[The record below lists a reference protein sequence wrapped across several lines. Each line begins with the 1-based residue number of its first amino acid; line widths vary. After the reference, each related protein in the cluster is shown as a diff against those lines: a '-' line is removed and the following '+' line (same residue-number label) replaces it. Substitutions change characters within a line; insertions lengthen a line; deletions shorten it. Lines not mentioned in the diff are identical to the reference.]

1 MTISDHDLSATE
13 RLRRRIVANRLA
25 AASGTVSPK
34 SVSTI
39 PTADRSVDLPASF
52 AQERLWLVDRL
63 DGHSGGGVLVF
74 AHRVPGGLD
83 RSGWQGALDDLVARH
98 EVLRTA
104 LVERGGLPMQRIA
117 DRAGVPLA
125 WHDSEP
131 DLDAARAFAGR
142 PFDLAAAPLVRAAVW
157 AGTHDCLSV
166 IAVHHVACDGWS
178 ARILIDDLTALYR
191 ARVAG
196 GGVPLPPL
204 PVQYADYAVWQ
215 RDRVERESA
224 DRLDHWCARLADLPV
239 LELPTDRPRPPVRS
253 GRGGVVEV
261 PLPGTLVTA
270 AETLAR
276 AHGATLFMVLLAVYQ
291 TVLARWSGRTDI
303 PVGTPIAGR
312 DRTELE
318 GLVGCFLNTLVLR
331 GDLSGTPSFVTLLE
345 RTRERVLDAFDHQ
358 DVPFERIVARLRP
371 ERDPSH
377 TPLFQAWLVLQNY
390 APAVGS
396 DGLLRYVGLGD
407 EQVHAPFDLSLM
419 AYSAADGGLTARF
432 TYATDLF
439 DAATVARLAGHVVRV
454 LMAVVADPGVD
465 IWSLALTTLAERAEL
480 LALAG
485 SDTPPPASA
494 PAADTVAVALVH
506 GTTELTYARLDALV
520 GGLATRLPSGAVV
533 GVCVSR
539 GVWSVVAMLAA
550 WRVGGVYVPLDPAF
564 PTDRLRELTR
574 SADVDVLV
582 AETDPGLGLPVVA
595 PATVDPVAAV
605 PEPVHGEH
613 ELAYVIFTSGSSGRP
628 KAVGV
633 EHGALSRHVA
643 AIRERFGI
651 TAADRALAFSSFTF
665 DASLDQLLPAL
676 TVGATVVLR
685 GDEPWSPTDI
695 PAMVARHGLTVVN
708 LPPTFW
714 AVLAS
719 TLTDR
724 HVTGLARLRLLI
736 LGGEA
741 IPPGPLAEWRARLPH
756 VRVLNAYGPTEATI
770 TSVLHEITQ
779 DGPIP
784 IGRPVGGRRVYV
796 VDERDE
802 LVPVGIPGELLI
814 GGPELAR
821 GYLGQPDLTAAR
833 FVPDPFGGNGSRLY
847 RTGDRA
853 RWLPDGT
860 LEFLGRTDEQVKIR
874 GVRVELGE
882 VEAVL
887 SRSPG
892 VVAAAVAVRPDAQG
906 GSTLVAYAV
915 PTSDVDSTKL
925 PAALRRWC
933 ADRLP
938 SYLVPSAFV
947 SLDTLP
953 VGAGGKLI
961 RAALPAPRNDHAG
974 GTGHVA
980 PRDATEHLVAN
991 IWAEVLGVERVGL
1004 DENFFELGGH
1014 SLLATMAVSRV
1025 ADRLGRAVEL
1035 RTLFEH
1041 PTVRTFAPHVVVART
1056 AMSSAI
1062 VPVARSGPLP
1072 MSFAQE
1078 RLWFLDRVSDTGA
1091 DYVLWFSWR
1100 VRGELDRE
1108 ALRAALND
1116 VVARHEVLRTALV
1129 EVDGR
1134 LTQQVRDN
1142 VTVPLEWSDMD
1153 VASDVDTVR
1162 DLVREFAASRFDLEV
1177 PPMVRCGVWRL
1188 GVDDQVLL
1196 LTFHHVATDGWS
1208 NSIFLAELAACYR
1221 AHRDG
1226 DRVDLPRLSLQYA
1239 DFAVWQR
1246 DRSDAVDARLDW
1258 WRTELS
1264 GLPALDLPV
1273 DRPRSV
1279 ARSGHGAVVLVDLD
1293 AAHAPAVTRFAHRT
1307 GATPFMV
1314 LLAAFWAVLG
1324 RWSGQDDIPV
1334 GTPVAGRDRIELEP
1348 LIGCFVNTL
1357 VLRGDLRGDPS
1368 FHELVDR
1375 ARRCVLGASDHQDM
1389 PFEKLVADLRPERDL
1404 SRNPLFQVM
1413 FDVHDGATLA
1423 PAMPGLVFGPFPLPR
1438 SSAKFDLTA
1447 TFVLREDALA
1457 VELEYDT
1464 DLFAQSSVRGLAGH
1478 LNQLLAAVLADPSA
1492 PVARADL
1499 LSSTERTGL
1508 LARAASEVVADRA
1521 PTMRDL
1527 DAVALVCDDVVL
1539 THGELDALVGG
1550 LATRLTPGAVVGVCV
1565 PRGIWT
1571 VAAMLAAWRAG
1582 GVYVPLDP
1590 ALPPARLRF
1599 MVAEAGVTCVVAVG
1613 DPDLGVSTVDVG
1625 EVVPIVGV
1633 PEPVHGEHEL
1643 AYAIFTSG
1651 SSGRPKAVGVEHGA
1665 LSRHVA
1671 TARDLFGLTAADR
1684 VLSFASS
1691 SFDASLEQVLP
1702 ALSVGACVVLRPDE
1716 LWSPE
1721 ELAARVRADRVT
1733 VMELTPAYW
1742 AELVARLDGLAP
1754 DLASLRLLV
1763 SGGEALPAA
1772 PLRTWFTHLPEVPV
1786 VNTYGP
1792 TESVISATAHLV
1804 TGPVD
1809 GSVPI
1814 GRPLGERRVYVVDA
1828 RGELV
1833 PVGVPGELMVGGV
1846 ELARG
1851 YLGRPSLTAERF
1863 VPDPFGGA
1871 GGRLYRTGDR
1881 VRWLAD
1887 GSLEFLGRLDDQVK
1901 IRGVRI
1907 EPGEIEA
1914 VLRELDGVRDA
1925 VVLFRD
1931 GLLVAYVATDL
1942 VTAELAD
1949 WCRAHLPGHAVP
1961 AAFVPLT
1968 TLPLTVQGKVDL
1980 TELPAPQ
1987 PFAPAEF
1994 VAPVSPTEMVTAQV
2008 WAEVLGVDRVG
2019 RRDDFFAL
2027 GGHSLRAVAVASRL
2041 RAAFGCPVRVRDLFD
2056 NPTVELLAAEVERQL
2071 VAQIAGMSEDEIDL
2085 SLSLDGWN

>member
-1 MTISDHDLSATE
+1 MTVDNHGLSAAD
-13 RLRRRIVANRLA
+13 RLRREIVAHRLA

-34 SVSTI
+34 AVPTI
-39 PTADRSVDLPASF
+39 PPADRSADLPASF
-52 AQERLWLVDRL
+52 AQEQLWLVDRL
-63 DGHSGGGVLVF
+63 DGHNGGGVRAF

-83 RSGWQGALDDLVARH
+83 RGAWQGALDDLVARH

-104 LVERGGLPMQRIA
+104 LVEREGRPTQHIA
-117 DRAGVPLA
+117 DQVGVPLA

-142 PFDLAAAPLVRAAVW
+142 PFDLATAPLVRAAVW
-157 AGTHDCLSV
+157 ASTHDCLSV
-166 IAVHHVACDGWS
+166 IALHHVACDGWS
-178 ARILIDDLTALYR
+178 VRILIDDLAALYR

-196 GGVPLPPL
+196 GGAPLPPL

-215 RDRVERESA
+215 RDRVEREA
-224 DRLDHWCARLADLPV
+224 AAQLDHWCAVLADLPV

-253 GRGGVVEV
+253 GRGGFVEV

-270 AETLAR
+270 AEALAH
-276 AHGATLFMVLLAVYQ
+276 AHGATLFMVLLAAYQ
-291 TVLARWSGRTDI
+291 TVLARWSGQTDI
-303 PVGTPIAGR
+303 AVGTPAAGR

-318 GLVGCFLNTLVLR
+318 ELIGCFLNTLVLR
-331 GDLSGTPSFVTLLE
+331 GDLTGTRSFATLLK

-371 ERDPSH
+371 ERDLSR
-377 TPLFQAWLVLQNY
+377 TPLFQAWLALQNY
-390 APAVGS
+390 AVAAGE
-396 DGLLRYVGLGD
+396 DLLRYVPLDD
-407 EQVHAPFDLSLM
+407 ERVHAPFDLSLM
-419 AYSAADGGLTARF
+419 AVPTADGGLTARF
-432 TYATDLF
+432 TYAADLF
-439 DAATVARLAGHVVRV
+439 DAATVARLAGRFVRV
-454 LMAVVADPGVD
+454 FTAAVADPTVD
-465 IWSLALTTLAERAEL
+465 IWSLALTTPAERTEI
-480 LALAG
+480 LAMAS
-485 SDTPPPASA
+485 SDTPPPMSVT
-494 PAADTVAVALVH
+494 AAGTAAVALVH
-506 GTTELTYARLDALV
+506 GTTELTYSQLDALV
-520 GGLATRLPSGAVV
+520 GGLATRLPARAVV
-533 GVCVSR
+533 GVCVPR

-564 PTDRLRELTR
+564 PTARLRELTR
-574 SADVDVLV
+574 SAGVDILV
-582 AETDPGLGLPVVA
+582 AEADPGLGLPVVM

-613 ELAYVIFTSGSSGRP
+613 ELAYVIFTSGSSGQP

-651 TAADRALAFSSFTF
+651 TAADRVLAFSSFTF

-676 TVGATVVLR
+676 AVGATVVLR
-685 GDEPWSPTDI
+685 GDEPWLPTDI
-695 PAMVARHGLTVVN
+695 PAMVARHGVTVVN
-708 LPPTFW
+708 LAPTFW

-719 TLTDR
+719 TLADR
-724 HVTGLARLRLLI
+724 HVADLAPLRLLI

-741 IPPGPLAEWRARLPH
+741 IPPGPLAAWRARVPH
-756 VRVLNAYGPTEATI
+756 VRVLNAYGPTETTV
-770 TSVLHEITQ
+770 TSVLHEITR

-796 VDERDE
+796 VDGRDE
-802 LVPVGIPGELLI
+802 LAPVGIPGELLI

-821 GYLGQPDLTAAR
+821 GYLGQPGQTAAR

-853 RWLPDGT
+853 RWLRAGT
-860 LEFLGRTDEQVKIR
+860 LEFLGRTDEQVNIR

-887 SRSPG
+887 SRCPG
-892 VVAAAVAVRPDAQG
+892 VLAAAVAVRPDAQG
-906 GSTLVAYAV
+906 RGALVAYAV
-915 PTSDVDSTKL
+915 PMSDVDTMEL
-925 PAALRRWC
+925 PGTLRTWC
-933 ADRLP
+933 ADHLP
-938 SYLVPSAFV
+938 SYLVPSEFV
-947 SLDTLP
+947 PLDALP

-961 RAALPAPRNDHAG
+961 RAALPTPTGDRAG
-974 GTGHVA
+974 GAGHAA
-980 PRDATEHLVAN
+980 PRDTTERLVAE
-991 IWAEVLGVERVGL
+991 IWAQVLGVERVGL
-1004 DENFFELGGH
+1004 DDNFFELGGH
-1014 SLLATMAVSRV
+1014 SLLAMMAVSRV

-1041 PTVRTFAPHVVVART
+1041 PTVRTFAPRLAMARIAT
-1056 AMSSAI
+1056 SSVI
-1062 VPVARSGPLP
+1062 VPVDRSGALP

-1078 RLWFLDRVSDTGA
+1078 RMWFLDRVSDTGA
-1091 DYVLWFSWR
+1091 DYLLWFSWR

-1108 ALRAALND
+1108 ALQAALDD

-1134 LTQQVRDN
+1134 PAQQVWDS
-1142 VTVPLEWSDMD
+1142 VTVPLEWSDM
-1153 VASDVDTVR
+1153 AAMSDVDTVR
-1162 DLVREFAASRFDLEV
+1162 ELASEFAVRRFDLAE

-1188 GVDDQVLL
+1188 GVDDQILL

-1208 NSIFLAELAACYR
+1208 QSIFLAELAACYHAR
-1221 AHRDG
+1221 RND
-1226 DRVDLPRLSLQYA
+1226 DRVDLPRLPVQYA

-1258 WRTELS
+1258 WRSELS
-1264 GLPALDLPV
+1264 GLPTLDMPT
-1273 DRPRSV
+1273 DRPRIV
-1279 ARSGHGAVVLVDLD
+1279 KRLGHGTVVHVDLD
-1293 AAHAPAVTRFAHRT
+1293 AAHAPALTRFAHGT

-1334 GTPVAGRDRIELEP
+1334 GTPVAGRDRVDLEP

-1368 FHELVDR
+1368 FHELVER
-1375 ARRCVLGASDHQDM
+1375 ARHCVLSAADHQDM

-1413 FDVHDGATLA
+1413 FDVQAGATLP
-1423 PAMPGLVFGPFPLPR
+1423 PALPGLVFEQFPLPR

-1447 TFVLREDALA
+1447 TFLLREHALA
-1457 VELEYDT
+1457 VVLEYRT
-1464 DLFAQSSVRGLAGH
+1464 DLFAESSVRGLAGH
-1478 LNQLLAAVLADPSA
+1478 LNQLLAAVLADPRA

-1499 LSSTERTGL
+1499 LSSAERTGL
-1508 LARAASEVVADRA
+1508 LARAASGVVAERA
-1521 PTMRDL
+1521 PVMCDP
-1527 DAVALVCDDVVL
+1527 DAVALVCDDTVL
-1539 THGELDALVGG
+1539 THGELDVLVGG

-1571 VAAMLAAWRAG
+1571 VVAMLAAWRAG

-1590 ALPPARLRF
+1590 ALPPAQLRF
-1599 MVAEAGVTCVVAVG
+1599 MVAEAGVTCVIAAG
-1613 DPDLGVSTVDVG
+1613 DPGLGLSTVDVHDVG
-1625 EVVPIVGV
+1625 PVAGV
-1633 PEPVHGEHEL
+1633 PEPARGEHDL
-1643 AYAIFTSG
+1643 AYVIFTSG

-1702 ALSVGACVVLRPDE
+1702 ALSVGARVVLRPDE

-1721 ELAARVRADRVT
+1721 ELADRVRADRVT

-1742 AELVARLDGLAP
+1742 AELVARLDVLAP

-1772 PLRTWFTHLPEVPV
+1772 PLRTWFSHLPEVPV

-1828 RGELV
+1828 RGQLV
-1833 PVGVPGELMVGGV
+1833 PAGVPGELMVGGV

-1863 VPDPFGGA
+1863 IPDPFGGA

-1881 VRWLAD
+1881 VRWLAA
-1887 GSLEFLGRLDDQVK
+1887 GSLEFLGRVDDQVK

-1914 VLRELDGVRDA
+1914 VLRELGGVRDA
-1925 VVLFRD
+1925 VVVVRD
-1931 GLLVAYVATDL
+1931 GLLVAYLVTDL
-1942 VTAELAD
+1942 VAAELAE
-1949 WCRAHLPGHAVP
+1949 WCRAHLPGHSVP
-1961 AAFVPLT
+1961 AAFVPLA

-1980 TELPAPQ
+1980 AALPAPR
-1987 PFAPAEF
+1987 PPAPAEF
-1994 VAPVSPTEMVTAQV
+1994 VAPVSPTEVVTAQV
-2008 WAEVLGVDRVG
+2008 WAEVLGVDQVG

-2027 GGHSLRAVAVASRL
+2027 GGHSLRAVTVASRL

-2071 VAQIAGMSEDEIDL
+2071 VAQIAEMSEDEIDI
-2085 SLSLDGWN
+2085 SLSQDGWN